1 MALPKYIQI
10 IDSSIKNVFRCTY
23 ILFLFCVAQ
32 LQQSETVEVLK
43 IWGEPKSKMQALRIK
58 IRLFDGTGLASWGKE
73 QLAPCPLPPFPPVL
87 QNIPH
92 CKRPLH
98 LLHRKASLRC
108 NRILFLKSEIKTYV
122 ISSAKSVQFNF
133 KTYSLAIYFQNIFIN

>member
-10 IDSSIKNVFRCTY
+10 IDSSIKNVFRRNY

-58 IRLFDGTGLASWGKE
+58 IRLFDGTGLAS
-73 QLAPCPLPPFPPVL
+73 
-87 QNIPH
+87 
-92 CKRPLH
+92 
-98 LLHRKASLRC
+98 
-108 NRILFLKSEIKTYV
+108 
-122 ISSAKSVQFNF
+122 
-133 KTYSLAIYFQNIFIN
+133 